1 MTRSTYS
8 FCLVAMTLGLAGCS
22 SEPAP
27 KQAAAPLDKIQG
39 NALVAL
45 NETTSL
51 DGALNAG
58 GPSVYLIIDRLT
70 RYRLFFDKAFE
81 VEGGK
86 EYVAEGIYAQK
97 AIDAMGDP
105 NQGKGGYPLAE
116 SCGKVVRMT
125 WPGLAFDVTDSY
137 SSSLRAKVNRFPARP
152 VFLVTK
158 IQLAPGDSKQKP
170 EEKEAPKV
178 SVPADKQRAL
188 LVEGPATLPA
198 PLWEPKGGTA
208 HCKVVVDEEGKISE
222 LNSGAQLCETVPWAQ
237 FRYKP
242 TLKAGKAIS
251 VNTEVEVTFDP
262 RK

>member
-1 MTRSTYS
+1 
-8 FCLVAMTLGLAGCS
+8 MTLGLAGCS

-116 SCGKVVRMT
+116 SCG
-125 WPGLAFDVTDSY
+125 
-137 SSSLRAKVNRFPARP
+137 
-152 VFLVTK
+152 
-158 IQLAPGDSKQKP
+158 
-170 EEKEAPKV
+170 
-178 SVPADKQRAL
+178 
-188 LVEGPATLPA
+188 
-198 PLWEPKGGTA
+198 
-208 HCKVVVDEEGKISE
+208 
-222 LNSGAQLCETVPWAQ
+222 
-237 FRYKP
+237 
-242 TLKAGKAIS
+242 
-251 VNTEVEVTFDP
+251 
-262 RK
+262 